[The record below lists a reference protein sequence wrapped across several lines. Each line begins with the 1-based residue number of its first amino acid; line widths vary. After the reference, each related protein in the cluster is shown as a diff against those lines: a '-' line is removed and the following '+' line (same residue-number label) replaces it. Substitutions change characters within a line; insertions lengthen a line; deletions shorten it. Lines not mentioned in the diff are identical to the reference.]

1 MRAPGLALAAAAVL
15 AAEGAALVVFALIE
29 LMGIGAGDAASVPT
43 AVALMV
49 LTLIGAAALFAFAW
63 GARAG
68 RSWARS
74 GGVVFQ
80 ILAVVIALASL
91 TLQPIPWAFVLG
103 AGSPGL
109 LGFVLLIA
117 STRRE
122 AELHENDGPAGD

>member
-1 MRAPGLALAAAAVL
+1 VRAPGLALAAATVL
-15 AAEGAALVVFALIE
+15 TAEGAALMVVAVIE
-29 LMGIGAGDAASVPT
+29 LTGIGAGDAASVPT
-43 AVALMV
+43 AIALTV

-91 TLQPIPWAFVLG
+91 TLQPVPWAFVLG
-103 AGSPGL
+103 AGLPGL

-122 AELHENDGPAGD
+122 AELRESDGPARD